1 MAYLVTANK
10 KPSIEFAPDSV
21 VSEVLQNVQ
30 TILTTIKGEIPLD
43 RSFGING
50 KVVDMPMPRAKA
62 VWSNEIFNQVKKYE
76 PRAKI
81 ERITF
86 DGEITGKLIPTVEVT
101 ISETG

>member
-10 KPSIEFAPDSV
+10 KPSIDFTPDSV

-43 RSFGING
+43 RSFGISG
-50 KVVDMPMPRAKA
+50 SVVDMPMPRAKA
-62 VWSNEIFNQVKKYE
+62 VWSNEIFTQVKKYE

-86 DGEITGKLIPTVEVT
+86 DGEISGKLFPTVEVS

>member
-1 MAYLVTANK
+1 MAYLVTANQK
-10 KPSIEFAPDSV
+10 SAIDFAPGSV
-21 VSEVLQNVQ
+21 VAEVLQNVQ
-30 TILTTIKGEIPLD
+30 TILTTIKGEVPLD
-43 RSFGING
+43 RGFGIDG
-50 KVVDMPMPRAKA
+50 RVVDMPIPRARA

-86 DGEITGKLIPTVEVT
+86 DGELTGKLIPTVEVS